1 MQLSDV
7 YAYYQNPKPRTFLR
21 VEQAVCYTC
30 SVLIQS
36 DSYGTNLRDKIGIE
50 YPQFALSDTVL
61 YAALELLKQEGIIT
75 SYRQKIDDENE
86 KRGRPRRMLRVVEKR
101 RDEASLL
108 AGFWEEDVQNGQPDS
123 TR

>member
-30 SVLIQS
+30 CVLLQN
-36 DSYGTNLRDKIGIE
+36 DCYGIKLRDSIKVE
-50 YPQFALSDTVL
+50 YPQFAVSDTVL
-61 YAALELLKQEGIIT
+61 YAALELLENEGIIG
-75 SYRQKIDDENE
+75 SYRQKIDGENE
-86 KRGRPRRMLRVVEKR
+86 KRGRPRRMLRIVEKR
-101 RDEASLL
+101 RDEAEEL

-123 TR
+123 IG